1 MEKKDITIN
10 NDYNTLITYAI
21 TDKNITALQFRVLT
35 YICLKPHDVLVSQ
48 MMKSLNI
55 KTQNTATACIKS
67 LINNQY
73 ITREKSKRLI
83 KKGTPFYDYSI
94 NINKKLLPNNDN
106 SSLIDSNLYLRVID
120 DVFKYFFLK
129 IPCKNEVAIYANKKA
144 IELMIFKDGY
154 TVEQIKSIIDYI
166 SIDEQYSFIK
176 RPTTL
181 RKNIK
186 SIDIKV

>member
-35 YICLKPHDVLVSQ
+35 YICLNPHDVLVSQ
-48 MMKSLNI
+48 MMKNLNI
-55 KTQNTATACIKS
+55 KTQNTATACVKS

-73 ITREKSKRLI
+73 ITRQKSKRMI
-83 KKGTPFYDYSI
+83 KKGVPFYDYSI
-94 NINKKLLPNNDN
+94 NTNKKLLPKNDN
-106 SSLIDSNLYLRVID
+106 SLLIDSNLYLRTID
-120 DVFKYFFLK
+120 DVFKYFFEK

-154 TVEQIKSIIDYI
+154 TVDKLKTIIDYI
-166 SIDEQYSFIK
+166 SINDEYSFIT

-186 SIDIKV
+186 SINNI